1 MKRNRKEM
9 KGRLLP
15 VEMLGGLTQG
25 PLPAPLMWVTPVSC
39 SESPRIG
46 GGGLINLTPKN
57 TFRERMRYLPGSCD
71 RIVQCRVWWAT

>member
-15 VEMLGGLTQG
+15 VEMLGGLTRG
-25 PLPAPLMWVTPVSC
+25 PLPAPLMRVTPVSC

-46 GGGLINLTPKN
+46 GGGLINLTP
-57 TFRERMRYLPGSCD
+57 
-71 RIVQCRVWWAT
+71 